1 MRLNK
6 ITKKL
11 LAVICS
17 VAMIMSSIT
26 MENLTAKAADD
37 SEYASLKY
45 TDIVKNNNNKLDQ
58 GLKGCQYSIVT
69 GTLNVCEFQNENAGF
84 GELYMA
90 VGEMG
95 AGNFKATVNGKDV
108 TKTEGTGIFMNPAA
122 DFLTYK
128 YNVVEISSDDGSAK
142 VIILNPNKEGTYKP
156 ETPAETKPEVT
167 EPAETTEASETES
180 QTETESVSETES
192 QTETESV
199 SETESQT
206 ETESVSE
213 TESQTETESVSE
225 TESQTETES
234 VSETESQ
241 TETVNVPTEGSTQI
255 TTIENTEKN
264 NDTCSHVWSEWKV
277 VKKAGYNSKGEE
289 NRICNK
295 CKKTEQREITK
306 YNINVSI
313 VGNKNKRDLNTDLQ
327 VNNKFKLPSNHRE
340 MLQAYPELISKGCVF
355 EGIYLNG
362 KKIVFL
368 TDEYNGKELVVRCR
382 SVRMRLKSVKVA
394 KGTVVFKFK
403 NKDRKNIDGYKI
415 TYSTSKKFDKKLSKS
430 FFVKLSK
437 KNTKEYTFNN
447 AKNKL
452 VNGRMYYF
460 KVEFY
465 YKVNN
470 KKNYYI
476 GNNKSVIR
484 YRR

>member
-167 EPAETTEASETES
+167 EPAETTEA
-180 QTETESVSETES
+180 
-192 QTETESV
+192 
-199 SETESQT
+199 
-206 ETESVSE
+206 SE